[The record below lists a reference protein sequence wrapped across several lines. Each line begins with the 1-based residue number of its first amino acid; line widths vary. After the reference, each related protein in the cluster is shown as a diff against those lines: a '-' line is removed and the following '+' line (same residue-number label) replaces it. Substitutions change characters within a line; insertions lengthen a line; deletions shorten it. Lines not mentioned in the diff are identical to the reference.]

1 LTEDIDE
8 IYRRASA
15 LDSSRPSETLRRKVL
30 DHAAALTAAPPRPAA
45 PRARW
50 RPAVFGTLA
59 AAALAGL
66 LIMPRVFNPHP
77 PSESAQTLP
86 QTPPPEA
93 AAKSRAIAPADE
105 PAADASRTGAS
116 GPKAAAQPGAAPQLG
131 AAPRPGAAAA
141 TESARAASRPADR
154 SATLRS
160 AAETGDVRQL
170 RALLGAQVR
179 IDAPDAR
186 GRTALMLAALRGQAE
201 SVDLLLAQGADPNAA
216 DANGTTPLQ
225 AALAADQ
232 PAIVAALRRAGAR

>member
-15 LDSSRPSETLRRKVL
+15 LDSSRPSEGLRRKVL

-45 PRARW
+45 RARW
-50 RPAVFGTLA
+50 RPAVFGTAA
-59 AAALAGL
+59 AAALAGF

-77 PSESAQTLP
+77 PSKSAQTLP

-93 AAKSRAIAPADE
+93 AAKSRAIAPAAE
-105 PAADASRTGAS
+105 PAADASRSGAA
-116 GPKAAAQPGAAPQLG
+116 GPKAAAQAG
-131 AAPRPGAAAA
+131 AAPRPGAAAG

-170 RALLGAQVR
+170 QGLLGAQVPV
-179 IDAPDAR
+179 DAPDAR
-186 GRTALMLAALRGQAE
+186 GRTALMLAALHGQAE
-201 SVDLLLAQGADPNAA
+201 SIDVLLAHGADPNAA

-225 AALAADQ
+225 AALTADQ
-232 PAIVAALRRAGAR
+232 TAIVAALRRAGAR

>member
-131 AAPRPGAAAA
+131 AAAA